1 MPYLI
6 LAYDHEGMESIRESL
21 RDQHRAHLKSMGV
34 KLLGSGAL
42 LSNDGKKIIGG
53 MSIIDAD
60 DFYEAQ
66 EFANADP
73 YAIAGIRKE
82 TQIIRWR
89 NRWWNGEFLAE
100 KN

>member
-6 LAYDHEGMESIRESL
+6 LAYDHGGMESIRESL
-21 RDQHRAHLKSMGV
+21 RDQHRAHLKNIGV

-42 LSNDGKKIIGG
+42 LSNDSKKIIGG
-53 MSIIDAD
+53 MSIIDTD
-60 DFYEAQ
+60 DFHEAQ
-66 EFANADP
+66 EFANTDP

-89 NRWWNGEFLAE
+89 NRWWNREFLEE
-100 KN
+100 KH